1 MTRFVHLP
9 PTGTDPHRWINPE
22 AVEWF
27 AALGT
32 ESVLRLR
39 TGDTMRTSLS
49 VTALGDKLAGVTDG
63 QRMDRELLRSIGRAD
78 RSFEPHD
85 QIEHPPGL

>member
-9 PTGTDPHRWINPE
+9 PTGADPHRWINPE

-27 AALGT
+27 AAAGV
-32 ESVLRLR
+32 ESVVRMR
-39 TGDTMRTSLS
+39 TGDTLRTSLS
-49 VTALGDKLAGVTDG
+49 VTELGDQLAEAHARLVTFG
-63 QRMDRELLRSIGRAD
+63 KHRMYEHH
-78 RSFEPHD
+78 FEPHD

>member
-27 AALGT
+27 AAMGV
-32 ESVLRLR
+32 ESIIRLR
-39 TGDTMRTSLS
+39 TGDTLRTSMS
-49 VTALGDKLAGVTDG
+49 VTALGDKLAQAGE
-63 QRMDRELLRSIGRAD
+63 RRPLW
-78 RSFEPHD
+78 FEPHD
-85 QIEHPPGL
+85 QYVDQIEGPPGDPL